1 MTVDCKYDEEKRR
14 DADNES
20 EDEHMAMSL
29 AATMTIL
36 MRVASGECDDDAV
49 PVMKETIARQGKVL
63 NLMFQS
69 Y

>member
-36 MRVASGECDDDAV
+36 MRVASGAMMMRC
-49 PVMKETIARQGKVL
+49 Q
-63 NLMFQS
+63 
-69 Y
+69 